1 MAKVTG
7 PLMSLDARGKLG
19 GALVFI
25 GWKGI
30 KDVRLLVTP
39 ANPQSAGQGNIRT
52 IIGGLGKAVGKL
64 VATAP
69 FVVKLVA
76 LSVIP
81 DQQTHQ
87 SYLVKYI
94 KDTYF
99 AGSGATLVANYTAL
113 LKAYTGCTAYTAFEA
128 AGTTLG
134 IGAFGMAYD
143 AIDDFAKGFGVYLLA
158 KAAIALGFT
167 GSPYTTALS
176 AWTGAQ
182 IDKLV
187 NHIS

>member
-1 MAKVTG
+1 
-7 PLMSLDARGKLG
+7 MSLDARGKLG

-39 ANPQSAGQGNIRT
+39 ANPQSAAQGNIRT
-52 IIGGLGKAVGKL
+52 IIGGLGRSVGRL

-69 FVVKLVA
+69 YVVKLVA

-99 AGSGATLVANYTAL
+99 AGSGATLVT
-113 LKAYTGCTAYTAFEA
+113 AYTGQLAAYTGATAYTAFEA

-134 IGAFGMAYD
+134 IGSFGMSYD
-143 AIDDFAKGFGVYLLA
+143 GIADFPKGFGLYLLA

-167 GSPYTTALS
+167 GSPYATALAS
-176 AWTGAQ
+176 WTGAQ